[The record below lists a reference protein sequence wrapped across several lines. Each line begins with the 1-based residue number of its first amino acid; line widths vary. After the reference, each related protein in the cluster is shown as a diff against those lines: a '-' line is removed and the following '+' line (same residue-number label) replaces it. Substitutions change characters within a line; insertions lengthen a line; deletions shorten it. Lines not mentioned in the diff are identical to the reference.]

1 MSITFTNMQV
11 AQYHG
16 VQRQIVVE
24 RGNKPEGIFNLVTTI
39 SRYTH
44 INSFEFGGNCMRL
57 RFPHLALAGS
67 NFKVIRVFAI
77 FCR

>member
-1 MSITFTNMQV
+1 MQV

-24 RGNKPEGIFNLVTTI
+24 RGNKREGILNLVTTI
-39 SRYTH
+39 SRYNH
-44 INSFEFGGNCMRL
+44 INSLEFGGNCMRL
-57 RFPHLALAGS
+57 RLPHLTLAGS
-67 NFKVIRVFAI
+67 NFKVTGVFAI

>member
-1 MSITFTNMQV
+1 MQV

-16 VQRQIVVE
+16 VQQQIVVE
-24 RGNKPEGIFNLVTTI
+24 RGNKREGILNLVTTI

-57 RFPHLALAGS
+57 RVPHLALR
-67 NFKVIRVFAI
+67 FKFQGYRGFCNLLQVIR
-77 FCR
+77 